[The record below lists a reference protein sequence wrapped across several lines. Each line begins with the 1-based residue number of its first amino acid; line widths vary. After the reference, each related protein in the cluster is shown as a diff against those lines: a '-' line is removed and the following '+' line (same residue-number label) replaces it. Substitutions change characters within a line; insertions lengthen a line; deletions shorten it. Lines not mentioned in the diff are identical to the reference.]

1 MKPNGFAKGWPN
13 VYSLS
18 IGLFLLWTHLSFV
31 DLPQH
36 KVLKVFYLIVGW
48 FACEWHKVPSIDE
61 SIMWSSMLGKCFQI
75 QKKKCLGVFYN
86 YIKVTLQIWSHIF
99 KHPNLVNTM
108 TTTNPKLQD
117 IGQQKREKKEGV

>member
-1 MKPNGFAKGWPN
+1 
-13 VYSLS
+13 
-18 IGLFLLWTHLSFV
+18 V